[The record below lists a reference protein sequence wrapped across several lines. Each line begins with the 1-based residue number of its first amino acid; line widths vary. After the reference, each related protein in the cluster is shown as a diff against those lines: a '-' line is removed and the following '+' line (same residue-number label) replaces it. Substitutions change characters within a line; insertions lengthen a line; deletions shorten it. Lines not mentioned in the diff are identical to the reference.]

1 MLANHFKRF
10 AGLRVLNGDR
20 LIFLKDLP
28 VVIGIISAMSGV
40 ILWLSIT
47 LTFATYI
54 VRTLLQQRLC
64 CRFFFLTGV
73 YYWIIFLQERSYFR
87 FFFLATDILLQELS
101 ASRPVDLLQALVR
114 GGADDDEPWERKSQQ
129 LSTEISSDGLRRV
142 AVHACRI
149 ACNRMTLP
157 TANQGRSTYI
167 GAPRRIQQE
176 VLFANKYSLRLK
188 M

>member
-1 MLANHFKRF
+1 MANHFKRF

-64 CRFFFLTGV
+64 CRFFFCD
-73 YYWIIFLQERSYFR
+73 RSLLLNYFFAR
-87 FFFLATDILLQELS
+87 EILFQIFFFLQQISCCRNSPRPGLLTFSKLWLGEVRMMMNHEKGNPNNSLQRLAATDF
-101 ASRPVDLLQALVR
+101 
-114 GGADDDEPWERKSQQ
+114 
-129 LSTEISSDGLRRV
+129 V
-142 AVHACRI
+142 AWQFTPAGSHVI
-149 ACNRMTLP
+149 
-157 TANQGRSTYI
+157 
-167 GAPRRIQQE
+167 E
-176 VLFANKYSLRLK
+176 
-188 M
+188 